1 MKPKHGKVL
10 GDVWTKEVQKSIH
23 MLRQPPAWCVDHKD
37 LLSAWRCGVKT
48 LRIHDTESGQ
58 IYSIALSQALK
69 GQIIDRGH
77 GQQVLLPLQWFQREA
92 SASAAPGTPGER
104 S

>member
-1 MKPKHGKVL
+1 MKPKHGKVQ
-10 GDVWTKEVQKSIH
+10 GDVWIKEVQGSIH

-37 LLSAWRCGVKT
+37 LLSAWRCGVKK

-58 IYSIALSQALK
+58 IYSIPLSQALEGK
-69 GQIIDRGH
+69 VIDRGH
-77 GQQVLLPLQWFQREA
+77 GQQVLLPLQWFHREA
-92 SASAAPGTPGER
+92 SFSEAPGTQEEH